1 MNNNFEAIKS
11 LVSLLV
17 KKAGFDINS
26 NYSEEELAKTKE
38 SIKKLQSEK
47 EGSNNQKTLSKIID
61 ALKLRQANW
70 ENNAEIVGKSLL
82 NAYKEGKEYTSV
94 KARIELLGN
103 LASKGTENLSAGNL
117 YTRLNEL
124 ESKYNELNDKI
135 NTYEYKNTEEREM
148 DEKYK
153 AYLDNKI
160 DSLNA
165 ELKTVNKELI
175 GEFVSKKADNTLETY
190 IRDENK
196 AWTEDID
203 GETRVYLVKD
213 KSGNIA
219 LFFSLKCGLLVGEN
233 LEEKLSD
240 EYQEFVETVIDVK
253 RAKNENGIRNMYEAG
268 MSLYGDEVDH
278 LFEIAERR
286 LDSKTQ
292 SIDIGQSENT
302 INVPNCISAIELR
315 HLCKNEKYVMPEE
328 IDIPLGFGVFWEII
342 VPHILKISELVGC
355 KYVYLFAADNSE
367 VPKTDVQMENTIKYS
382 KDYDMGLEEDILDEE
397 TSSEED
403 VKKLVS
409 YYINNLKFRP
419 VSKYTILKPHFE
431 RTCYTLIQDVED
443 LQHKR
448 ESIWYSHDQDNEMG
462 LNAE

>member
-153 AYLDNKI
+153 TYLDNKI

-165 ELKTVNKELI
+165 ELKTVNKELDELREVELKDVNI
-175 GEFVSKKADNTLETY
+175 VNKIKDYIDKLDKDLTRIDRVLNEGVNTDISFEVYERLENAKNDLESKQERNKDTLEKAEKMLENVRNNRTNNNNKKEILLDELDKCTTKMNNVSNKLKEDNY
-190 IRDENK
+190 VNTTERIMDINEKEKIRLEIDYLKNK
-196 AWTEDID
+196 KDVIYVDASKVKEELIKEWSNTKINVDKQEVVNNDFKESDTFTEKNVDKEVVINSEKEIPSEVTE
-203 GETRVYLVKD
+203 ETKEIVPEVIKAEPVK
-213 KSGNIA
+213 
-219 LFFSLKCGLLVGEN
+219 SLEEILEKEELA
-233 LEEKLSD
+233 LEEKPVK
-240 EYQEFVETVIDVK
+240 EETKEVIEEEAKTEEKKNK
-253 RAKNENGIRNMYEAG
+253 R
-268 MSLYGDEVDH
+268 
-278 LFEIAERR
+278 
-286 LDSKTQ
+286 
-292 SIDIGQSENT
+292 
-302 INVPNCISAIELR
+302 IEL
-315 HLCKNEKYVMPEE
+315 
-328 IDIPLGFGVFWEII
+328 DW
-342 VPHILKISELVGC
+342 
-355 KYVYLFAADNSE
+355 
-367 VPKTDVQMENTIKYS
+367 
-382 KDYDMGLEEDILDEE
+382 
-397 TSSEED
+397 
-403 VKKLVS
+403 
-409 YYINNLKFRP
+409 
-419 VSKYTILKPHFE
+419 
-431 RTCYTLIQDVED
+431 
-443 LQHKR
+443 
-448 ESIWYSHDQDNEMG
+448 
-462 LNAE
+462 

>member
-165 ELKTVNKELI
+165 ELKTVNKELDELREVELKDVNI
-175 GEFVSKKADNTLETY
+175 VNKIKDYIDKLDKDLTRIDRVLNEGVNTDISFEVYERLENAKNDLESKQERNKDTLEKAEKMLENVRNNRTNNNNKKEILLDELDKCTTKMNNVSNKLKEDNY
-190 IRDENK
+190 VNTTERIMDINEKEKIRLEIDYLKNK
-196 AWTEDID
+196 KDVIYVDASKVKEELIKEWSNTKINVDKQEVVNNDFKESDTFTEKNVDKEVVINSEKEIPSEVTE
-203 GETRVYLVKD
+203 ETKEIVPEVIKTEPVK
-213 KSGNIA
+213 
-219 LFFSLKCGLLVGEN
+219 SLEEILEKEELA
-233 LEEKLSD
+233 LEEKPVK
-240 EYQEFVETVIDVK
+240 EETKEVIKEEAKTEEKKNK
-253 RAKNENGIRNMYEAG
+253 R
-268 MSLYGDEVDH
+268 
-278 LFEIAERR
+278 
-286 LDSKTQ
+286 
-292 SIDIGQSENT
+292 
-302 INVPNCISAIELR
+302 IEL
-315 HLCKNEKYVMPEE
+315 
-328 IDIPLGFGVFWEII
+328 DW
-342 VPHILKISELVGC
+342 
-355 KYVYLFAADNSE
+355 
-367 VPKTDVQMENTIKYS
+367 
-382 KDYDMGLEEDILDEE
+382 
-397 TSSEED
+397 
-403 VKKLVS
+403 
-409 YYINNLKFRP
+409 
-419 VSKYTILKPHFE
+419 
-431 RTCYTLIQDVED
+431 
-443 LQHKR
+443 
-448 ESIWYSHDQDNEMG
+448 
-462 LNAE
+462 